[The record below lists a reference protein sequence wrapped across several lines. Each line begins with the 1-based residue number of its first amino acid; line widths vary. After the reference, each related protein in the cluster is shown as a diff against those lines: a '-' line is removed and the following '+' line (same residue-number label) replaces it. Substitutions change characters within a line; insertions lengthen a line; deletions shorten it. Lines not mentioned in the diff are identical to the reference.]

1 MPAYIGVNGKAKAI
15 AKVYKGD
22 SNGKAQLIWG
32 PKGIVKYTGN
42 IKDLSVARHHLSA
55 TTVGNYALFGGGS
68 SATNTNEHVT
78 YYSTVDAYNT
88 SLTRTTATDLSE
100 KKFYLAA
107 TTVGNY
113 ALFGGG
119 CYDYD
124 NRKYVSTVDA
134 YNTSLTRTTATSLRE
149 KKYSLTATTVGDHA
163 LFGGG
168 FGNTSRGGRNYL
180 STVDAYNTSLTRTTA
195 TSLSAARYRM
205 SATTVGNYAL
215 FAGGVSR
222 SNSTDSYY
230 STVDA
235 YNTSLTRT
243 TATDLSEKKF
253 YLSATTVGNYALF
266 GGGCIGTY
274 SSTSTVDAYDSFL
287 TRTTATSLNGVRDE
301 LGATT
306 VGNYALFGGGLYR
319 GHYDVRTVEVY
330 DSSLTRTTATD
341 LSHSR
346 SSPEATTV
354 GNYAL
359 FGGGRWSDTLSTV
372 DAYYIWE

>member
-78 YYSTVDAYNT
+78 
-88 SLTRTTATDLSE
+88 
-100 KKFYLAA
+100 
-107 TTVGNY
+107 
-113 ALFGGG
+113 
-119 CYDYD
+119 
-124 NRKYVSTVDA
+124 
-134 YNTSLTRTTATSLRE
+134 
-149 KKYSLTATTVGDHA
+149 
-163 LFGGG
+163 
-168 FGNTSRGGRNYL
+168 
-180 STVDAYNTSLTRTTA
+180 
-195 TSLSAARYRM
+195 
-205 SATTVGNYAL
+205 
-215 FAGGVSR
+215 
-222 SNSTDSYY
+222 YY